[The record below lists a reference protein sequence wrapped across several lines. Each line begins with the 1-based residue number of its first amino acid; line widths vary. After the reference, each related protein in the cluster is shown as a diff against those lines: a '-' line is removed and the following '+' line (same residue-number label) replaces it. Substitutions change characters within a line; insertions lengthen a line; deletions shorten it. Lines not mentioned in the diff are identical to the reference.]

1 MKRRDFIK
9 TTTAVGLSLAL
20 SGCSESL
27 IGKQTPRSR
36 KPNIL
41 LLFSDQ
47 HNADFMGCAGYPNLI
62 TPNLDKLAR
71 DGVRFT
77 RTYCQDG
84 ICVPSRSS
92 MMTGQYPRTTGV
104 LENSDRAY
112 NVEQLH
118 PLYHLLKENGYI
130 TGCFGKQHLPGG
142 MKRGFDHSATT
153 IGARSDPS
161 DEYYSDWIKERGQA
175 KEAYRDGKGSKKSP
189 LMCHISDLK
198 PENTQEAYIAKKS
211 MEFLKKAKESGK
223 PFFCWTS
230 FFHPHQP
237 YTPVKKW
244 ADLYP
249 PSEVKLPDNLR
260 EPVEN
265 LPPHLQGWRKNSN
278 RPWALAEAAADE
290 NIYRNYISYY
300 CALVT
305 EVDHYVG
312 EVIASLKEQGMYEDT
327 IIIYTADH
335 GDFVARHGMVE
346 KCALGHNVYE
356 DTLKVPMIMS
366 WADNFEKGH
375 VNNDLTELVDI
386 YPTLLDLCDIEKP
399 ANVQLPGKSLAKVLE
414 KAQGIEREFAVSENW
429 SQVTIITERYKFGHW
444 IEPPYSRF
452 DFREFGDMIFDLE
465 KDPTEVNNLIDT
477 PKGKKIKAKLLKHYE
492 TWVKETPAKGK
503 EISSETALVHFG
515 K

>member
-9 TTTAVGLSLAL
+9 TTAAVGLSLA
-20 SGCSESL
+20 SKGFSESL
-27 IGKQTPRSR
+27 GRKQKRKSR

-47 HNADFMGCAGYPNLI
+47 HNADFLGCAGYPNII
-62 TPNLDKLAR
+62 TPHLDKLAC

-92 MMTGQYPRTTGV
+92 MLTGQYPRTTGV
-104 LENSDRAY
+104 LENSDKVY
-112 NVEQLH
+112 KSEQIH
-118 PLYHLLKENGYI
+118 PLYHLLKRNGYI
-130 TGCFGKQHLPGG
+130 TGCFGKQHLPEG
-142 MKRGFDHSATT
+142 MREGFDHSAST
-153 IGARSDPS
+153 IGASLDPS
-161 DEYYSDWIKERGQA
+161 DEYYFDWIKEQGQS
-175 KEAYRDGKGSKKSP
+175 EEFQRDWTGCKKSP

-198 PENTQEAYIAKKS
+198 PENTPEAYTAEKS
-211 MEFLKKAKESGK
+211 MEFFKTAKESGK

-230 FFHPHQP
+230 FLHPHQP

-249 PSEVKLPDNLR
+249 PSEAKLPDNLS

-265 LPPHLQGWRKNSN
+265 LPPHLQNWRKNPN
-278 RPWALAEAAADE
+278 RPWALAEAAEDE

-305 EVDHYVG
+305 EVDHYIG
-312 EVIASLKEQGMYEDT
+312 KIIASLKAQGMYEDT
-327 IIIYTADH
+327 IIIYTSDH

-346 KCALGHNVYE
+346 KCAMGHNVYE

-375 VNNDLTELVDI
+375 VNNDLTELIDI

-399 ANVQLPGKSLAKVLE
+399 AGLQLPGKSLIKVLD
-414 KAQGIEREFAVSENW
+414 KGQSIERDFAVSENW
-429 SQVTIITERYKFGHW
+429 SQVTIITKRYKFGHW

-452 DFREFGDMIFDLE
+452 DFREFGDMIFDLDE
-465 KDPTEVNNLIDT
+465 DPTEVNNLIDT
-477 PKGKKIKAKLLKHYE
+477 PKGKKIKAELLKHYE
-492 TWVKETPAKGK
+492 TWVKETPSKGK
-503 EISSETALVHFG
+503 NISSRTALKHF
-515 K
+515 KR